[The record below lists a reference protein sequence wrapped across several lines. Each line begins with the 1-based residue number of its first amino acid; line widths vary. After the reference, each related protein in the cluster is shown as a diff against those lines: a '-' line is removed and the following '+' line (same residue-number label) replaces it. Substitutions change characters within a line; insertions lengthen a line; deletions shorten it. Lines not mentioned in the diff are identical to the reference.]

1 MIMNEKTL
9 KFNYIKV
16 NNKEFHKSKQAIDL
30 DSVAID
36 KIVVS
41 DKFKHSEEGYKY
53 FIGYQ
58 EDEIVKPLCII
69 LPQMNG
75 YIKYFD
81 NGGKNMS
88 FLIKNNEVWEKY
100 EDIWNVIKNKL
111 SIKFNSE
118 PIYENKYLKAK
129 VREFDG
135 DVKTNF
141 LGNGLPKE
149 NMYYTCIACITID
162 SVIRM
167 NKKRNYP
174 QVYLE
179 ECKYKTKKIQTPR
192 FIITELESD
201 SEPEAE
207 TEAESEYYTAN

>member
-1 MIMNEKTL
+1 MSEKTL
-9 KFNYIKV
+9 KFNNIKI
-16 NNKEFHKSKQAIDL
+16 NKKEFHKSKQAIDL
-30 DSVAID
+30 DSVDTD

-41 DKFKHSEEGYKY
+41 DKFKHSEEGFKY

-75 YIKYFD
+75 YIKHCK
-81 NGGKNMS
+81 NCGKNMS
-88 FLIKNNEVWEKY
+88 FLIKNSEVWEKC

-111 SIKFNSE
+111 NIKFHSQ

-135 DVKTNF
+135 NIKTNF
-141 LGNGLPKE
+141 LGNNLPKE
-149 NMYYTCIACITID
+149 NTYYTYIFCITIID
-162 SVIRM
+162 CILKM
-167 NKKRNYP
+167 NKKNYP

-179 ECKYKTKKIQTPR
+179 ECKYKAKKIRTPK
-192 FIITELESD
+192 FISTELETN
-201 SEPEAE
+201 SEPDPE
-207 TEAESEYYTAN
+207 TDLESNRATGN